1 VTHIPTTL
9 RAHLRSNLV
18 AYAAM
23 FVALGGT
30 SYAATELAA
39 SSVGPRELKRN
50 AVTAAKIRPDAIRSA
65 KVKDGSLLAK
75 DFGPGQLPAGLRGP
89 EGPKGDTGSAGP
101 GFSGIQRVH
110 AGSAPGS
117 GTEQQA
123 TALCPE
129 GKRAFAG
136 GASIEAPAGAPIAL
150 QETGSGGA
158 SSYPAPGW
166 FVAAREMASYAGDWK
181 VHTWAYCA
189 AF

>member
-1 VTHIPTTL
+1 MPTTL
-9 RAHLRSNLV
+9 LAHLRSNLV
-18 AYAAM
+18 AYAAL

-39 SSVGPRELKRN
+39 GSVGSRELKRN
-50 AVTAAKIRPDAIRSA
+50 AVTAAKIKPGAIRSA

-75 DFGPGQLPAGLRGP
+75 DFAAGQLPAGPRGP
-89 EGPKGDTGSAGP
+89 EGPKGDAGQPGP
-101 GFSGIQRVH
+101 GFSGIQSVLASSE
-110 AGSAPGS
+110 AGSS
-117 GTEQQA
+117 TTQQV
-123 TALCPE
+123 TALCPD

-150 QETGSGGA
+150 QETGGGGA

-166 FVAAREMASYAGDWK
+166 FVAAREMAPYAGDWK
-181 VHTWAYCA
+181 VHAWAYCA